1 MGSEIVGL
9 IPLKAILQAADYYVQ
24 KEKLMVL
31 EEEQRVRLAID
42 RLGLGALHP
51 FNPK

>member
-9 IPLKAILQAADYYVQ
+9 IPLRAILQAADYYVA
-24 KEKLMVL
+24 KEGLLML
-31 EEEQRVRLAID
+31 EEEQRVRLVID

-51 FNPK
+51 FKPK